1 MPVVGINF
9 TEINGKVNNT
19 KLETAEI
26 NVSSAPKITNLVKK
40 DINMGSMKSVIEMDF
55 EFNVKYDPDVGNI
68 SLRGNVLFHDN
79 DIDKIMKIW
88 KDKKELD
95 GTVAVEVMNAVFR
108 QSLTKAVVI
117 SGDLRLPPPIRFPV
131 VQTGPESKSKK

>member
-68 SLRGNVLFHDN
+68 SLRGNVPFHDN